1 MLEAFA
7 PIGVGTE
14 SMDLVMSY
22 LPPAVE
28 DEENAEQYG
37 YDEDGYAVEQ
47 QPVAPPAAPAA
58 RPPRAAHDDDED
70 GQPW

>member
-1 MLEAFA
+1 
-7 PIGVGTE
+7 
-14 SMDLVMSY
+14 MDLVMSY

-28 DEENAEQYG
+28 DEEDAEQYG

-47 QPVAPPAAPAA
+47 PAAPPAAPAA
-58 RPPRAAHDDDED
+58 PAARRPRAAHDDDDED